1 MLVERLEEF
10 FAREEEPRER
20 DYFYVSEVAKC
31 PRQIYY
37 SVKGFPRP
45 PLDGQ
50 SARRMAVGDDVH
62 RRIVGALFSLG
73 IAVAAEVPIPPNPL
87 FHGRADAIVSLGGEN
102 FVVEIKS
109 VHPYQFDQATARP
122 RRDHYLQ
129 LQLYLHYLDV
139 PRGVI
144 LMENKA
150 NQALREF
157 LVERDEGTVRR
168 VLSQFAELHRLIFE
182 EGRLPP
188 LPDKSEWEYDQCRYC
203 PFTEFCIRDQ
213 VRPPSG
219 EKDVPSIPSETP
231 VEGPEEDHLPRDAL
245 TQNQGPEGDKRPT
258 DPEESAPGTEDLTL
272 FDL

>member
-10 FAREEEPRER
+10 FSREEEPRER
-20 DYFYVSEVAKC
+20 SYFYVSEVSKC

-37 SVKGFPRP
+37 SVKGFPKP

-87 FHGRADAIVSLGGEN
+87 FRGRADALVSLGGETY
-102 FVVEIKS
+102 VVEIKS
-109 VHPYQFDQATARP
+109 VHPYNFDQASTRP
-122 RRDHYLQ
+122 LRDHYLQ
-129 LQLYLHYLDV
+129 LQLYLHFLGI
-139 PRGVI
+139 PRGII

-157 LVERDEGTVRR
+157 LVERDDGLIRDILRR
-168 VLSQFAELHRLIFE
+168 FQDLHRTIFV

-203 PFTEFCIRDQ
+203 PFVEFCVKDQ
-213 VRPPSG
+213 MTPLPDEEENPQEDDLNAAGAQEGEENDNGEPEGKSEESSG
-219 EKDVPSIPSETP
+219 EAPQNRIESIP
-231 VEGPEEDHLPRDAL
+231 
-245 TQNQGPEGDKRPT
+245 
-258 DPEESAPGTEDLTL
+258 L
-272 FDL
+272 FEL